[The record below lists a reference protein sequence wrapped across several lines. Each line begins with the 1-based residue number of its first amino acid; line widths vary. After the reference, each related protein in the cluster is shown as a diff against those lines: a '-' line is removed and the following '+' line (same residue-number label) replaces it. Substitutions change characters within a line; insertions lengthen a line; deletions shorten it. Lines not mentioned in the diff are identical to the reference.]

1 MRLLSFLILLTGIAF
16 GSCKN
21 SKKAVKTTTDNV
33 TGELTA
39 GINNHYFTINQGPCF
54 GRCPVYEISLN
65 TDSTLQL
72 EGKNFMNYI
81 GYYTRKLTPG
91 QYASLMEKYNA
102 IKVAELQEKYDAN
115 IADYPMAITYFFT
128 KGNNNILITKKV
140 VNAGNAPDELNS
152 LQNEV
157 RQYINMIGWD
167 KDSSR
172 DNAKKDELLIQLE
185 TGQDINKLL
194 EENIKYGLALR
205 QTVSKDNLIYLVNYD
220 LGKIQQDRMMSIL
233 KANNKI
239 KFVDLNPQLKLDR

>member
-1 MRLLSFLILLTGIAF
+1 MRILSFLLLLTGITFA
-16 GSCKN
+16 SCKN
-21 SKKAVKTTTDNV
+21 TKKVVKSTNDNV
-33 TGELTA
+33 SVEMIS

-54 GRCPVYEISLN
+54 GRCPVYEISFN

-81 GYYTRKLTPG
+81 GYYIRKLTPE
-91 QYASLMEKYNA
+91 QYASLMEKYHA

-115 IADYPMAITYFFT
+115 IADYPMAITYFFS
-128 KGNNNILITKKV
+128 KGNNNNVIIKKV
-140 VNAGNAPDELNS
+140 VNAGNAPEELNN

-157 RQYINMIGWD
+157 RQYINMMGWD

-172 DNAKKDELLIQLE
+172 DNARKDELLIQLE
-185 TGQDINKLL
+185 SGQDINKLL
-194 EENIKYGLALR
+194 EENMKYGLALR